1 MYFMSPNIIIMYQ
14 VWQDIGMRTYMEDRS
29 SVDLNLCHGYHF
41 FAVFDGHGG
50 PEVSSYLKTHMKE
63 AVKETL
69 NKHYDRHGSQL
80 SIPTVLH
87 EAFDKIVDDIPYII
101 AVQTGST
108 AVVVLIK
115 DNNIYVANC
124 GDSRAVINEGEE
136 AIALTS
142 DHKPNRSD
150 EYFRITSSGGQVT
163 QSSMDVPR
171 VNGVLAVSRSIGDFA
186 LAPFVS
192 WMPEISQYTFT
203 EKNSYVILATD
214 GVWDVL
220 SNEDVIHIVNNAI
233 VQNQPKKIGESIIS
247 LSRLRNSQDNICIVI
262 AFL

>member
-1 MYFMSPNIIIMYQ
+1 MYQ
-14 VWQDIGMRTYMEDRS
+14 VSQDVGMRTYMEDRS
-29 SVDLNLCHGYHF
+29 SVDLNLCHGYQF

-63 AVKETL
+63 AVKELL
-69 NKHYDRHGSQL
+69 NKHTAEHGSQIC
-80 SIPTVLH
+80 IPTVLH

-115 DNNIYVANC
+115 DNDIWVANC
-124 GDSRAVINEGEE
+124 GDSRAIINEGEK
-136 AIALTS
+136 AVPLTS
-142 DHKPNRSD
+142 DHKPNRTD
-150 EYFRITSSGGQVT
+150 EYFRITRSGGQVT
-163 QSSMDVPR
+163 QSSVQDVPR

-192 WMPEISQYTFT
+192 WMPEITQYTFT
-203 EKNSYVILATD
+203 EKNNYIVLATD

-220 SNEDVIHIVNNAI
+220 SNEDVIHIINNAI
-233 VQNQPKKIGESIIS
+233 VQNQPKKVGESIIS
-247 LSRLRNSQDNICIVI
+247 LSRLRHSQDNICIVI

>member
-1 MYFMSPNIIIMYQ
+1 MALYYHSLMYQ
-14 VWQDIGMRTYMEDRS
+14 VWQDVGMRTYMEDRS
-29 SVDLNLCHGYHF
+29 SVDLNLCHGYQF

-63 AVKETL
+63 AVKELL
-69 NKHYDRHGSQL
+69 NKHYNRHGVGL

-108 AVVVLIK
+108 AVVVLVK
-115 DNNIYVANC
+115 DNDIWVANC
-124 GDSRAVINEGEE
+124 GDSRAIVNEGEK
-136 AIALTS
+136 AVALTS
-142 DHKPNRSD
+142 DHKPNRTD
-150 EYFRITSSGGQVT
+150 EYFRITRSGGHVT
-163 QSSMDVPR
+163 QSSVQDVPR
-171 VNGVLAVSRSIGDFA
+171 VNGVLAVSRAIGDFS

-192 WMPEISQYTFT
+192 WMPEISQYTCT
-203 EKNSYVILATD
+203 EKNSYILLATD

-220 SNEDVIHIVNNAI
+220 SNEDVIHIINNAI
-233 VQNQPKKIGESIIS
+233 VQNQPKKVGESIIS
-247 LSRLRNSQDNICIVI
+247 LSRLRHSQDNICIVI